1 MRLGKRVL
9 LGSVFVAAMA
19 APVAVEA
26 AAPIS
31 VQVLV
36 GDTCVSGTG
45 GANRSVSA
53 ALKTAAGHG
62 RDSFTTTSDADGQW
76 FGCFS
81 LFLPSTTIN
90 GGDILRVT
98 VGGSSRTIVVP
109 RLTPTIDRVANT
121 ISGRTAARE
130 QVSVVVTHHPTFSQS
145 RSREFTFDT
154 TADGQGRWSV
164 NTTGTVNLI
173 GADEVTAL
181 TFNGSDLFGA
191 LTGVPYVLVE
201 HANNALTGITNPSVA
216 ARFTLRN
223 GDGATKGMGST
234 GTSPYPDFTA
244 GLFKPNGDAA
254 YPIGGDRLVSN
265 LASDAKLRI
274 PISELRGDGAMDTV
288 SGRCMA
294 NAPYLLLTL
303 NRSYTGRTGADGR
316 FTKSLASR
324 ENLRRGDQL
333 RLACM
338 YPTGDI
344 WLRTAYSR

>member
-1 MRLGKRVL
+1 MSLAKRVL
-9 LGSVFVAAMA
+9 VGSFFVVALA
-19 APVAVEA
+19 APAAVEA
-26 AAPIS
+26 AAPIA

-36 GDTCVSGTG
+36 GDTCISGTG
-45 GANRSVSA
+45 AANKQVSA

-90 GGDILRVT
+90 GGDILRIT
-98 VGGSSRTIVVP
+98 VGTASRTIEVP
-109 RLTPTIDRVANT
+109 RLMPTIYRVANR
-121 ISGRTAARE
+121 ISGRAAAHE
-130 QVSVVVTHHPTFSQS
+130 QVSVLVTHHPSFR
-145 RSREFTFDT
+145 RSRDFSFDT
-154 TADGQGRWSV
+154 TADGEGRWSV

-173 GADEVTAL
+173 GADEVTAV
-181 TFNGSDLFGA
+181 TFNGNDLFGA
-191 LTGVPYVLVE
+191 QTSVPYVLVE
-201 HANNALTGITNPSVA
+201 HANNTLSGVSNVSAVV
-216 ARFTLRN
+216 RFTLRD
-223 GDGATKGMGST
+223 GDGAVKGKGSS

-244 GLFKPNGDAA
+244 GLFGAKGDAA
-254 YPIGGDRLVSN
+254 YPIGGDILVSD
-265 LASDAKLRI
+265 LAFDAKLRI
-274 PISELRGDGAMDTV
+274 PISELRGDSALEV
-288 SGRCMA
+288 ISGRCMA

-316 FTKSLASR
+316 FVRSVASR

-344 WLRTAYSR
+344 WLRTANSR